1 VYHDLDDDDLDI
13 KVIGH
18 IDLDYF
24 IPCRALRKC
33 SKQRIYLEQR
43 EYYRLVL
50 NVNVMKGLGTGVVQV
65 GFGGEVRQNKFRAAA

>member
-1 VYHDLDDDDLDI
+1 VYHDWDDDDLDI

-33 SKQRIYLEQR
+33 SKQSIYLEQR
-43 EYYRLVL
+43 DNILVSY
-50 NVNVMKGLGTGVVQV
+50 
-65 GFGGEVRQNKFRAAA
+65 